1 MKKISKHMRM
11 FLVLF
16 CVFFVVG
23 LCTLGSVSTG
33 GKSLSLKSGKAVY
46 FSLTDKNGTS
56 NTDVVDCVYVKV
68 GAMYKDVNETV
79 TFTVGVSTAEN
90 ASTSS
95 SNWSTSNQKSVS
107 VKTITDG
114 AEYNWLKI
122 YDACGVAAKSVS
134 FKATANVELLEI
146 VCLNTDGKKIPV
158 KAYLPSQYTEY
169 TLQEVSYACDA
180 QNGFTANQDA
190 FHNLTAEEGYYVVS
204 AKTLLSGRA
213 YSSDK
218 TYVLEKNF
226 NYLNTIIVSGSVAIF
241 GASAFAVRLPAF
253 LATCALVFF
262 AFLLMKELFKEEKY
276 AFYGALLLCLG
287 GMTTTLGRFGA
298 PYAIVASAI
307 VASAYFMY
315 RFFARGISSKRVTK
329 DALNI
334 LWSGLFAAVA
344 MSIDASAVI
353 PVIAVLVLFG
363 FGLRRQKQAY
373 RLALAKTEG
382 QETEIS
388 ENGETVF
395 VNKAAAYEQAKHAEK
410 TRVSYGFA
418 FLSFAVATVLISF
431 FSAVACYTAFIKTKN
446 NVDTGFVSLIWNG
459 LRNSIFGGKVTAF
472 AAENTSNVFSWF
484 LPWKSTMLYNAAKD
498 GSYLEWN
505 VLPNA
510 VVCLFSLL
518 ALLFTTCKVAK
529 DFVTKTQDKRALR
542 IRRAYFLLLSGLAAT
557 MIASA
562 FKTQVSLLN
571 AYLFYTCYAAFLPL
585 AAIALVGEN
594 GERTKIADFLLGFVT
609 GGAAVAFVIAL
620 PSAYGFGVP
629 VAYEKLVRW
638 LSVVKKV

>member
-1 MKKISKHMRM
+1 MKKISKYTRM

-33 GKSLSLKSGKAVY
+33 GKSLSVKSGKAVY
-46 FSLTDKNGTS
+46 FSLTNKDGTANS
-56 NTDVVDCVYVKV
+56 DVVDCVYVKV
-68 GAMYKDVNETV
+68 GRTYKDVNETV
-79 TFTVGVSTAEN
+79 TLTVGVSTAEN

-95 SNWSTSNQKSVS
+95 SNWLTSNQKSVS

-146 VCLNTDGKKIPV
+146 VCLNTDGEKIAI
-158 KAYLPSQYTEY
+158 KGYLPSQYVEY
-169 TLQEVSYACDA
+169 DLSEVAYACDA
-180 QNGFTANQDA
+180 QNGFTASRNA
-190 FHNLTAEEGYYVVS
+190 YHNLTAEEGYYVVS
-204 AKTLLSGRA
+204 AKTVLGGRA

-226 NYLNTIIVSGSVAIF
+226 NYLNTIIASGSVAIF

-298 PYAIVASAI
+298 PYAIVTSAI
-307 VASAYFMY
+307 VASAYFTY

-363 FGLRRQKQAY
+363 FGLRRQKRAY
-373 RLALAKTEG
+373 KLALAKTEG
-382 QETEIS
+382 GETEVS
-388 ENGETVF
+388 ENGETFF
-395 VNKAAAYEQAKHAEK
+395 VNEAAAYERVKYAEK

-418 FLSFAVATVLISF
+418 FLSFFVATGLIIF

-446 NVDTGFVSLIWNG
+446 NVDPGFISLIWNG
-459 LRNSIFGGKVTAF
+459 LRNSIFGGEVSAF
-472 AAENTSNVFSWF
+472 AAENASNVFSWF
-484 LPWKSTMLYNAAKD
+484 LPWKAAALYKGAKD

-505 VLPNA
+505 AFSNV

-518 ALLFTTCKVAK
+518 ALAFTTCKVAK
-529 DFVTKTQDKRALR
+529 DFVTKTSDKRALR
-542 IRRAYFLLLSGLAAT
+542 IRRSYFLLLGGLAAS
-557 MIASA
+557 MIAAA

-571 AYLFYTCYAAFLPL
+571 AYPFYVCYTAFLPL
-585 AAIALVGEN
+585 AAIALEGED
-594 GERTKIADFLLGFVT
+594 GKRKKLADFLLGFVT
-609 GGAAVAFVIAL
+609 GAAAVAFVIGL

-629 VAYEKLVRW
+629 VVYEKIVRR
-638 LSVVKKV
+638 LCIVKKV